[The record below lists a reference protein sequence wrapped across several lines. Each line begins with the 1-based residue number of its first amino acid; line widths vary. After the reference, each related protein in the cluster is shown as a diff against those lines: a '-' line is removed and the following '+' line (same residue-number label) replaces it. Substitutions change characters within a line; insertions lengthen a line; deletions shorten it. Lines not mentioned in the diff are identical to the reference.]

1 MRNHEE
7 FKDVLPADAASELL
21 TQLKAIL
28 NISDADD
35 NFLVEQLQSVYNEYG
50 YYVLCGKTQTMS
62 HQQ

>member
-7 FKDVLPADAASELL
+7 FKDVLPADAACKLL

-35 NFLVEQLQSVYNEYG
+35 NLLVEQLQSVYNKYG
-50 YYVLCGKTQTMS
+50 YHALFGKTQTMS